1 MTDHITA
8 SVAKMFRGDYR
19 SIVKEEQKSRC
30 EAKKQMRARIIVGF
44 APYFPPEISLIIAS
58 YVRVPLSEQAK
69 EAALN
74 LFGKYGYDENGN
86 CMQVT

>member
-44 APYFPPEISLIIAS
+44 APILSKDVSSIIAS
-58 YVRVPLSEQAK
+58 YVRVPLSAQAK

-86 CMQVT
+86 CVERA